1 MNFFLRVVMLDIFS
15 IWVRRC
21 YNQFPQLA
29 TTVGD
34 KAAATMSTNY
44 KDAID
49 TLNKLQSNAE
59 YIKRAKIKNNQE
71 HNMQEMAKFLN
82 RTGISLEQLDNLPVI
97 HIAGTKGKGTTSS
110 YCESILNSH
119 GYKTGFYSS
128 PHLLEVRERIRL
140 NGVPISQVKFASNF
154 WKVYTRLDKQK
165 SAPYDMPLY
174 FRFLTILALHIFIA
188 EKVDAAILEVGIGG
202 EYDCTNV
209 VRKTLVAGITP
220 LDIDHTALL
229 GNTLESIA
237 WNKGG
242 IMKPRAEV
250 FTSVQPNA
258 AMKVLNERSHERQC
272 NIHVVKDLYMDQTNS
287 SIPLHVQQTNASLAL
302 SISECFMKIRPRNNQ
317 QPFSLKVAKDAI
329 KSAKWPGRY
338 QIIQR
343 SNFVFFLDG
352 AHTTGS
358 MEVCSKWFSS
368 NAQDN
373 RIRVLIFN
381 VTGDRSSNNLMKIL
395 LNNCQF
401 DMAIF
406 IPNVGDDSDNL
417 DTVDQI
423 QPVQRQLERCFKHK
437 NTWDCADYAKCNE
450 SKVFSS
456 FSKALKYLE
465 SQEGKR
471 FNVLVTGSIHLIG
484 AALSVLDPTLD
495 GLL

>member
-1 MNFFLRVVMLDIFS
+1 MLDLCS

-21 YNQFPQLA
+21 YNQFSQL
-29 TTVGD
+29 TTSTAD
-34 KAAATMSTNY
+34 KAAVTMSRNY

-49 TLNKLQSNAE
+49 ALNKLQSNAE
-59 YIKRAKIKNNQE
+59 YIKRTKIKNNQE

-82 RTGISLEQLDNLPVI
+82 RAGISFEQLDSLSII

-110 YCESILNSH
+110 YCENILGCH

-140 NGVPISQVKFASNF
+140 NGVPISQAKFAEHF

-165 SAPYDMPLY
+165 SAAYDMPLY

-242 IMKPRAEV
+242 IMKPGAEV
-250 FTSVQPNA
+250 FTSVQPEA

-272 NIHVVKDLYMDQTNS
+272 NIHVVNDLYVDQINS
-287 SIPLHVQQTNASLAL
+287 CIPLHVQQTNASLAL
-302 SISECFMKIRPRNNQ
+302 SISEAFMKIRPRNNQ
-317 QPFSLKVAKDAI
+317 QLFSLKVAREAI

-343 SNFVFFLDG
+343 SNSMFFLDG

-373 RIRVLIFN
+373 RLRVLIFN
-381 VTGDRSSNNLMKIL
+381 VTGERSSNNLMKIL

-401 DMAIF
+401 DVAIF
-406 IPNVGDDSDNL
+406 IPNVGDDSDNS
-417 DTVDQI
+417 DTADQI
-423 QPVQRQLERCFKHK
+423 QPLQRQLERCFKHK
-437 NTWDCADYAKCNE
+437 DTWNSADYSNCSE
-450 SKVFSS
+450 SKVLPS

-465 SQEGKR
+465 SQED
-471 FNVLVTGSIHLIG
+471 LI
-484 AALSVLDPTLD
+484 PEM
-495 GLL
+495 